1 MPLKDFHGLLKRVLE
16 QMLYRK
22 HSVLAAYVKPQV
34 VSLDVDYLH
43 DTYFEELFLTHCST
57 VILRIP
63 KCTTK

>member
-22 HSVLAAYVKPQV
+22 HSVLTAYGKPQV

-43 DTYFEELFLTHCST
+43 DTYFEE
-57 VILRIP
+57 
-63 KCTTK
+63 